1 MIKPSKLSL
10 ANLPTPIMVP
20 EGLSYSRAHTKL
32 YIKRDDFTGFEMS
45 GNKVRKLEYALK
57 QGIESGAEVFIT
69 CGGIQSNHARA
80 TAAAAARLGKRT
92 HLVLKG
98 EPKDPEGNYFLDV
111 LFGAKVKFISEEAYG
126 SRRNEVMEE
135 IKRKYEEQDCK
146 VYVLPE
152 GASNGIGMYGYFQA
166 FEEILEQEKEM
177 GLTFDAICVTDGS
190 GGTYAGLYAANEYY
204 ESKKKIVGFNI
215 YDQNTDGRKRAGDI
229 IREGMELAEF
239 GKEISMEQV
248 CITYDYVGD
257 GYGIASD
264 EVIAFI
270 AKTARETGMVLDP
283 VYTGKAMH
291 GVITEINRGNPL
303 LYGNVLFIHTGG
315 EFGIFPHKDR
325 FI

>member
-20 EGLSYSRAHTKL
+20 EGLSYSRAYTKL

-57 QGIESGAEVFIT
+57 QVIESGAEVFIT

-111 LFGAKVKFISEEAYG
+111 LFGAKVTFISEEAYG

-215 YDQNTDGRKRAGDI
+215 YDQNADGRKRAGDI